1 MAIWGKTSGAESRP
15 KSLPMDSNSGYS
27 REFVTSTSK
36 GWVMQPGTA
45 STATGNDNV
54 NADPEILVA
63 IRNLSVNFKS
73 GNLLSFDI
81 DDAQLADT
89 GIFDIRLTFDEPM
102 SVTSASVTANANT
115 VPPNQTVTNKAYILL
130 SRLGGT
136 DMVEDSTVLMAYLT
150 KQGFAAA
157 DGDRGGSG
165 TNTLTFRGILQSA
178 DAGFLAFT
186 DSNLH
191 LNGTATIQSDS
202 ETFSG
207 VLLEGSSDD
216 SLVLDASAGARKTI
230 AGAVTD
236 SATITVDGGSG
247 TVVVGQVVTVNGEGS
262 APAASI
268 TSNNG
273 INATDTSG
281 STDNTIT
288 VLTVTDAT
296 NFILSEN
303 VTIADNIN
311 LLFSV
316 NAGEGIEQ
324 NSVSMTTEGADG
336 ATSVVGGTAY
346 RTGFGL
352 DTIVGRVSL
361 LEDTAQT
368 GSGNSHLV
376 NEDDSGSKFSAEEF
390 TTDQAGLVL
399 DETEQAGSA
408 SGSAFILKSVTTA

>member
-1 MAIWGKTSGAESRP
+1 MAIWGKTSGEESRP

-27 REFVTSTSK
+27 REFVTATSK

-45 STATGNDNV
+45 SAATGNDNAS
-54 NADPEILVA
+54 ADPEILVA

-73 GNLLSFDI
+73 GNLLSVDYTSGLVADSGTFD
-81 DDAQLADT
+81 LV
-89 GIFDIRLTFDEPM
+89 LTFDEEIT
-102 SVTSASVTANANT
+102 VTSAARTANQ
-115 VPPNQTVTNKAYILL
+115 VVTNKVFILL
-130 SRLGGT
+130 DELGGT
-136 DMVEDSTVLMAYLT
+136 DMVSDGTMACQYLS
-150 KQGFAAA
+150 
-157 DGDRGGSG
+157 GSG
-165 TNTLTFRGILQSA
+165 SNTLTFRGVRSQNA
-178 DAGFLAFT
+178 AGFLAFA
-186 DSNLH
+186 DDNIH
-191 LNGTATIQSDS
+191 VNGTATLQSDS

-207 VLLEGSSDD
+207 VLLEGSSED

-236 SATITVDGGSG
+236 SASITVDGGSG

-336 ATSVVGGTAY
+336 ATSVVGESAY

-361 LEDTAQT
+361 LEDAAQT

-376 NEDDSGSKFSAEEF
+376 NEDDSGSKFSAEAF

-399 DETEQAGSA
+399 DETKTLGSV
-408 SGSAFILKSVTTA
+408 SGSAFTLKDVTTA

>member
-1 MAIWGKTSGAESRP
+1 MAIWGKTSGEESRP

-27 REFVTSTSK
+27 REFVTATSK
-36 GWVMQPGTA
+36 GWVFQPGTA
-45 STATGNDNV
+45 SAATGNDNAS
-54 NADPEILVA
+54 ADPEILVA

-73 GNLLSFDI
+73 GNLLSVDFADGAVADSGTFD
-81 DDAQLADT
+81 LV
-89 GIFDIRLTFDEPM
+89 LTFDEEIT
-102 SVTSASVTANANT
+102 VTSAARTANQ
-115 VPPNQTVTNKAYILL
+115 VITNKVFILL
-130 SRLGGT
+130 DELGGT
-136 DMVEDSTVLMAYLT
+136 DMVSDGTMACQYLS
-150 KQGFAAA
+150 
-157 DGDRGGSG
+157 GSG
-165 TNTLTFRGILQSA
+165 SNTLTFRGVRSQNA
-178 DAGFLAFT
+178 AGFLAFA
-186 DSNLH
+186 DDNIH
-191 LNGTATIQSDS
+191 VNGTATLQSDS

-207 VLLEGSSDD
+207 VLLEGSSED

-236 SATITVDGGSG
+236 SASITVDGGSG